1 MIKLNPDPTFQAIV
15 KLSIPGAAD
24 TVEINMTFRHMAS
37 DKVAS
42 WFKENVDVRSSEALD
57 KVIVDWTGVM
67 GDDGQMV
74 PYSKEALDT
83 LLKNYRPATTE
94 IIAAW
99 QREMNESRLK
109 N

>member
-1 MIKLNPDPTFQAIV
+1 MIKLNPDPTFEATV
-15 KLSIPGAAD
+15 KLSVPGAAD
-24 TVEINMTFRHMAS
+24 PVEINMTFRHMAS
-37 DKVAS
+37 DKVAA
-42 WFKENVDVRSSEALD
+42 WFKENVEVRSSDALD
-57 KVIVDWTGVM
+57 KVIVSWTGVM

-74 PYSKEALDT
+74 PYCREALDT

-94 IIAAW
+94 ILAAW